1 MVNLGMAGVMLKG
14 LHKNVN
20 IGVNDV
26 IRWSHMLN
34 IPIPDQLQSFVEQQ
48 AIDTGFPSARDYVL
62 HLIEKEQRRLE
73 VGIDRSIDRETDP
86 VFLMTL
92 PLADRRRI
100 LAAQA
105 DLMVA
110 HYEQD
115 TEWREFMGGASSQ
128 AADSWMKDAGM
139 FETEPLFDQ
148 VLEEIA
154 VYRREMDV
162 DRPEL
167 HHNNDV

>member
-1 MVNLGMAGVMLKG
+1 MVNLGMAEVMLKG

-26 IRWSHMLN
+26 IRSSHMLN
-34 IPIPDQLQSFVEQQ
+34 IPLPDQLQSFVEQQ

-115 TEWREFMGGASSQ
+115 NDWHEFMAEVTSQ
-128 AADSWMKDAGM
+128 TEDSWMRDAGM
-139 FETEPLFDQ
+139 FENEPLFDQ

-154 VYRREMDV
+154 VYRREIDV
-162 DRPEL
+162 DRPEF
-167 HHNNDV
+167 NV

>member
-1 MVNLGMAGVMLKG
+1 MLKG
-14 LHKNVN
+14 SHKNVK
-20 IGVNDV
+20 IGANDV
-26 IRWSHMLN
+26 IRSSHMLN
-34 IPIPDQLQSFVEQQ
+34 IPIPDQLQLFVEQQ
-48 AIDTGFPSARDYVL
+48 AIDTGFPSASGYVL
-62 HLIEKEQRRLE
+62 HLIEREQRRLE
-73 VGIDRSIDRETDP
+73 VGMDQSIDRETDP

-115 TEWREFMGGASSQ
+115 DDWREFMGGASSQ
-128 AADSWMKDAGM
+128 TENSWMKDAGM
-139 FETEPLFDQ
+139 FENEPLLDQ

-167 HHNNDV
+167 H